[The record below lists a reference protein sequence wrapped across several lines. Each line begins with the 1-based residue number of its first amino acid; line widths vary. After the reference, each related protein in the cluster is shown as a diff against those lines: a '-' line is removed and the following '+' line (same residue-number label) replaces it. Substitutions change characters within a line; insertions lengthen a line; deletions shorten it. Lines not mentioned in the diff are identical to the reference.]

1 MSARL
6 AVDGAR
12 RKHMFG
18 SELDSERVFVQDRP
32 MYRTYVRR
40 RLTVLAGALV
50 VVGVVSG
57 PMARALAPTDRLDL
71 VSSRTHVVRDGE
83 TLWSIATTLA
93 PDRDPREV
101 IGEIEQLNRGASPS
115 LVAGQVLHIP
125 SAG

>member
-6 AVDGAR
+6 TADGAR

-18 SELDSERVFVQDRP
+18 SELDSERVFAHHRP
-32 MYRTYVRR
+32 MSRTYVRR
-40 RLTVLAGALV
+40 RLTLLAGALIF
-50 VVGVVSG
+50 VGVVSG

-71 VSSRTHVVRDGE
+71 VSSRTHVVREGE

-93 PDRDPREV
+93 PQRDPREV
-101 IGEIEQLNRGASPS
+101 IGEIEQLNQSVSTS
-115 LVAGQVLHIP
+115 LVAGQVLNIP